1 MLRNALA
8 QPPITGRRT
17 VLAVLASMS
26 LLGMLIPQ
34 ASAQLA
40 TGTVAG
46 TVVDPA
52 KAVVAGAVVGLI
64 SESRGTRLANVIT
77 NAQGEFVFADVTP
90 DTYRLEISQK
100 GFKVLKRSG
109 ISVSPGD
116 RVALGAISL
125 EIGAATETVTV
136 SGEATP
142 LQTESGET
150 SFTVTPAE
158 VQNVPFSNRVWTNLT
173 ALEPGVASG
182 SGYRIGDM
190 QAYESGN
197 TNVMLDGVSAMDTGE
212 NAGILAVNTESIAE
226 VKILVSN
233 YQAEYGRSGGSQ
245 MTAVTKS
252 GTNQFHGTGF
262 ALAQQSG
269 WNANGMTN
277 NLNGVPRAYL
287 SEKQVGFSV
296 GGPIGKP
303 NHNNKLFFFFADEF
317 DPLSRAGSINFYR
330 VPTALERQG
339 NFSQT
344 TDNNGNPYPYIKNPL
359 SSSPCQA
366 GNTAGCF
373 AYNGV
378 LGDIPPSSQY
388 ALGMAILNLYPMPN
402 VTTPGLPYNY
412 EVPFPS
418 QSVMSQAPDMKF
430 DYQPTTKLRAS
441 FKLDLWHQ
449 PNTVVAG
456 PIPGLYDSQQ
466 YKSWF
471 YVWASTVT
479 YTLNPTTILSATFG
493 ANRNDFAGCVLSD
506 GNAAPTFCTSGIPT
520 DKASSLAGAGLSGL
534 PELYPNAGTLSPS
547 TYAYGAL
554 QALKPPIW
562 NGTEMQLV
570 PSFSWGGRVADAPP
584 NFPFPSYLNT
594 NQTHDLNVTLT
605 KIKGSHTLKAGFY
618 WDHSYKAQQAG
629 QNGNVWQGSIS
640 FANDTNNPL
649 DTGFGFANAALGVFD
664 SYTQQSQ
671 YVEGDFV
678 YNNYEAFVQ
687 DTWKINSRLTLDYGL
702 RLVHMSPQYDEGGHD
717 VNFVAS
723 SWNLANAPVF
733 YTAVCAAGV
742 PAPCTGSNR
751 QAFNPL
757 TGQSL
762 GPNTASAIGTLVS
775 GSGTLTDGL
784 AQAGHGGVPKEDYF
798 WPALEPA
805 PRLGIAYEPTS
816 SHRVVLRGGVG
827 MFYDRPAGNT
837 IFSDVANPP
846 VAYAP
851 TLYYGTLQTLNSPGL
866 STLGASSLNLYQLN
880 SGYSTVVSWSGGA
893 QVTLPQNMILNV
905 SYNGEHAYNI
915 PEAVNINAVDFGS
928 AFLPQNQDPTVT
940 STLAGGAAVS
950 ANQMRG
956 YRGFGSMTDL
966 LPRGFSN
973 ADFLIFGVQ
982 RRFTHGLAFGINDTW
997 LLHQA
1002 QPAGAR
1008 LQHAADG
1015 TWSYRSDQAE
1025 ANQLYGDY
1033 VPTAHTFKGDFVFA
1047 IPGLTNVGS
1056 GFAGKAARLATSGWQ
1071 LSGIWSAT
1079 SPTSYAIGTSFQNG
1093 ASTTTNITG
1102 SGDYGGNVSLVG
1114 NPGSGCSGNL
1124 YQQFNTAAFAPP
1136 AVGSVGLSSPQY
1148 PYIRGCWF
1156 QDLDLSLQRQ
1166 IRIKERV
1173 TLSIRLDAFNA
1184 MNQDHITGRN
1194 ATMQVTSPTN
1204 ATIVNSPFAANGT
1217 LVSTRDQPKDA
1228 GFGMANGFQSP
1239 RGLQIWARVTF

>member
-1 MLRNALA
+1 VSLRVAHLSNSFAILAMALMMG
-8 QPPITGRRT
+8 IW
-17 VLAVLASMS
+17 
-26 LLGMLIPQ
+26 IPR
-34 ASAQLA
+34 ATAQL
-40 TGTVAG
+40 TSGTVSG

-52 KAVVAGAVVGLI
+52 KSVIAGAVVGLV
-64 SESRGTRLANVIT
+64 SETRGTRLTNEVT
-77 NAQGEFVFADVTP
+77 NAQGEFVFAGLTP
-90 DTYRLEISQK
+90 DTYTLEISQK
-100 GFKVLKRSG
+100 GFKALRRPGVD
-109 ISVSPGD
+109 VAPGD
-116 RVALGAISL
+116 RVALGAITL
-125 EIGAATETVTV
+125 AIGAVNETVTV
-136 SGEATP
+136 TGEAP
-142 LQTESGET
+142 LLQTESGET
-150 SFTVTPAE
+150 SFTITPTE

-182 SGYRIGDM
+182 TGYRIGDM

-233 YQAEYGRSGGSQ
+233 YQAEYGRSSGSQ

-269 WNANGMTN
+269 WNANGMLN
-277 NLNGVPRAYL
+277 NLNGVPRAFL

-303 NHNNKLFFFFADEF
+303 NHHNNKLFFFFADEF
-317 DPLSRAGSINFYR
+317 DPLSQAGKVNFYR

-339 NFSQT
+339 NFSQS
-344 TDNNGNPYPYIKNPL
+344 TDNNGNPYPYIKNPSSTNPC
-359 SSSPCQA
+359 SSS
-366 GNTAGCF
+366 NTSGCF
-373 AYNGV
+373 DYGGV
-378 LGDIPPSSQY
+378 LGNIPPSDLYSY
-388 ALGMAILNLYPMPN
+388 GLTILNLYPMPN

-430 DYQPTTKLRAS
+430 DYQPTSKLRAS

-456 PIPGLYDSQQ
+456 SIPGLFDSQQ

-471 YVWASTVT
+471 YVWASSVI
-479 YTLNPTTILSATFG
+479 YTINPTTILSATFG

-506 GNAAPTFCTSGIPT
+506 GNAAPTFCTSGIPV
-520 DKASSLAGAGLSGL
+520 DKQASLAGAGLTGL
-534 PELYPNAGTLSPS
+534 PEIYPNSGVLPTS
-547 TYAYGAL
+547 TYAYQAL

-562 NGTEMQLV
+562 NGTQLQLV

-605 KIKGSHTLKAGFY
+605 KIIGTHTLKAGFY
-618 WDHSYKAQQAG
+618 WTHSYKAQQAG

-649 DTGFGFANAALGVFD
+649 DTSFGFANAAVGVFD

-678 YNNYEAFVQ
+678 YNNYEGFVQ
-687 DTWKINSRLTLDYGL
+687 DTWKIKPRLTLDYGV
-702 RLVHMSPQYDEGGHD
+702 RFVHMSPQYDEGGHD
-717 VNFVAS
+717 VNFVAN

-733 YTAVCAAGV
+733 YRAVCAAGAA
-742 PAPCTGSNR
+742 APCTGSNR

-775 GSGTLTDGL
+775 GSGSLTDGL
-784 AQAGHGGVPKEDYF
+784 ALAGQGGVPKEDYF
-798 WPALEPA
+798 WPVLEPA
-805 PRLGIAYEPTS
+805 PRLGIAWEPTS
-816 SHRVVLRGGVG
+816 SHRIVLRGGVG

-893 QVTLPQNMILNV
+893 QVTLPQDTILNV
-905 SYNGEHAYNI
+905 SYNGGHAYNI

-928 AFLPQNQDPTVT
+928 AFLPQNQDPTA
-940 STLAGGAAVS
+940 SSSLAGGAAVS

-956 YRGFGSMTDL
+956 YRGFGSMTDM
-966 LPRGFSN
+966 LPRGYSN
-973 ADFLIFGVQ
+973 SDFLIIGVQ
-982 RRFTHGLAFGINDTW
+982 RRFTRGLAFGLNDSW

-1033 VPTAHTFKGDFVFA
+1033 VPTAHTFKGDVVYA
-1047 IPGLTNVGS
+1047 LPGVKGAD
-1056 GFAGKAARLATSGWQ
+1056 GFAGQVAKLATNGWQ
-1071 LSGIWSAT
+1071 LSGIWSANT
-1079 SPTSYAIGTSFQNG
+1079 GTAYAIGTSFQDG
-1093 ASTTTNITG
+1093 ASTTTDITG
-1102 SGDYGGNVSLVG
+1102 SGDYGGNVSLIG

-1148 PYIRGCWF
+1148 PYIRGCFF

-1173 TLSIRLDAFNA
+1173 SLSVRLDAFNA

-1194 ATMQVTSPTN
+1194 TTMQVTSPTN
-1204 ATIVNSPFAANGT
+1204 ATIVNLPLANGA
-1217 LVSTRDQPKDA
+1217 LVSSRDQPKDA
-1228 GFGMANGFQSP
+1228 GFGMANAFQSP
-1239 RGLQIWARVTF
+1239 RSLQIWARIVF